1 MCILFC
7 VETLIDRG
15 STAASTNNDHNF
27 YRVDSLLQIHAIHNL
42 LSIDGTVTL
51 DEKQNYQT
59 ELNALE
65 AKYLEKNVNLV
76 KNYQIEQ
83 EKWQQKVEELENK
96 FQENAYQWWIDVL
109 YNESSVSSQLL
120 MKISV
125 EIENSYGHEKMTRI
139 KDG

>member
-1 MCILFC
+1 M
-7 VETLIDRG
+7 ETLIDRG